1 MRIIRVGIIMT
12 LVIGVAFASYGA
24 ETKRTG
30 EVIDIEGN
38 VSLENMSGSRTLAEI
53 GSVLNEGDLIE
64 TDDSSWVL
72 VRLNG
77 QEAATV
83 EIDEN
88 AQVVLS
94 ELVADD
100 EMGTQKTMLDVA
112 IGKILIKAQKLRTE
126 KCKFEVKTPTS
137 IVGVRGTTF
146 SVEVEAV
153 E

>member
-1 MRIIRVGIIMT
+1 MRTLQIAII
-12 LVIGVAFASYGA
+12 LVLVTCFAFAGYCA
-24 ETKRTG
+24 EVKRTG
-30 EVIDIEGN
+30 EVIDVEGN
-38 VSLENMSGSRTLAEI
+38 VSLENVSGGRTLAEI
-53 GSVLNEGDLIE
+53 GAILNEGDLIE
-64 TDDSSWVL
+64 TDDSSWVM

-77 QEAATV
+77 EEAATV

-94 ELVADD
+94 ELVADT
-100 EMGTQKTMLDVA
+100 EKGTQKTMLDVA
-112 IGKILIKAQKLRTE
+112 IGKILIKAQKLRTD